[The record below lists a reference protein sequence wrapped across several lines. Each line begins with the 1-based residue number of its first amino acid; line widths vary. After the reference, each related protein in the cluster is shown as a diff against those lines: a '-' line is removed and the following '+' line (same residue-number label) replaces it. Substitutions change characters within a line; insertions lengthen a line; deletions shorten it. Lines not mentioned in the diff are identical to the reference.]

1 MQVGYQASWSYQGL
15 GNENSGGNGMS
26 DPAIKVGDKLHII
39 TRRRFENDVRRHFV
53 GEVTAIFGEL
63 QEIRGYA
70 FVFEPGINVYRK
82 RPELRTRLFSIGQDG
97 FIVTKIPTGIDVA
110 SLQYRVLEKR
120 LVVTDGGSFT
130 LDINEFGSAR

>member
-1 MQVGYQASWSYQGL
+1 
-15 GNENSGGNGMS
+15 MS

-82 RPELRTRLFSIGQDG
+82 PRSSGRDSSRSAKT
-97 FIVTKIPTGIDVA
+97 A
-110 SLQYRVLEKR
+110 SLSPRSLP
-120 LVVTDGGSFT
+120 GSMWHRSN
-130 LDINEFGSAR
+130 IVC